1 MQGMK
6 RSIGNKRNRLGN
18 NFGYSENDLGDHE
31 YEWYNINR
39 RKPMV
44 GYMLDEDG
52 NYPEDWRWF

>member
-1 MQGMK
+1 MQK
-6 RSIGNKRNRLGN
+6 KNRSIGNKRNNLEN
-18 NFGYSENDLGDHE
+18 NFRTRFSTTEF
-31 YEWYNINR
+31 EWYNIDH